1 MLDYKKK
8 SGKFSFPTQNFSSL
22 TGVAEST
29 TTTIGSV

>member
-8 SGKFSFPTQNFSSL
+8 PGKFSFPDQNFSSL

-29 TTTIGSV
+29 ISTIGSV